1 MFTGI
6 VEEIGNVLNVSKQS
20 NNVRLK
26 IAANKILEDMEIGS
40 SISIN
45 GVCLTAVKFK
55 KGCFEVDVME
65 ETLQKT
71 NLSSLHTGEKV
82 NLERALMPT
91 SRLGG
96 HFVMDI

>member
-1 MFTGI
+1 MQSAKCKMTRSVILSVSEGSNVAAGFSLRILKIMFTGI

-55 KGCFEVDVME
+55 KVV
-65 ETLQKT
+65 LK
-71 NLSSLHTGEKV
+71 
-82 NLERALMPT
+82 LM
-91 SRLGG
+91 
-96 HFVMDI
+96 